1 MARNLAINFARGAL
15 WLGISSVTARV
26 FGLLAQIILGAH
38 LTDSDFGVFAHATGI
53 TALTLCLRGGNVA
66 GYLQNLTDDRFKT
79 EAGGY
84 IRLSGLAC
92 LIGLT
97 ATLSAAGAA
106 PFFSAERDLPAV
118 LAGFALIAIAPFYA
132 MPPRA
137 RLAGSLSFGRLA
149 CVEGMTSLIR
159 ASTAIALA
167 LGGLGIYALVI
178 PVVVAGWTEV
188 ILLRCL
194 MPVATLRMAMR
205 ATNTCDALKTTFW
218 TTLGAVTST
227 VIYQG
232 DYLAASF
239 FVSTE
244 VLGQYFFAYALCNQ
258 LGYFSVS
265 MLGKLV
271 APIISKLD
279 VDERR
284 QARTADRIAASLALI
299 MPAILMTLPIAFP
312 ELDNFLWGGRWE
324 NIRSPLLIISTHL
337 GCLLTTTVLY
347 GVLHGRGDFRKPAL
361 LEFIRA
367 LALLTGVA
375 VGAALLHSPTGI
387 GLGALLLGG
396 SSSVF
401 ISILVT
407 RAMGKSA
414 VDSTLPLIAGPVIG
428 LGVAKITRH
437 LFDALHGWSG
447 ATTTFDPR
455 WCLEAA
461 AVVPLFLFAY
471 FVVIRITFPKQT
483 EDILK
488 LIRQLFPI
496 R

>member
-1 MARNLAINFARGAL
+1 MARNLAINFARGAV
-15 WLGISSVTARV
+15 WLGISSVAARV

-66 GYLQNLTDDRFKT
+66 GYLQNLKDDRFQT

-137 RLAGSLSFGRLA
+137 RLAGTLSFGRLA
-149 CVEGMTSLIR
+149 YVEGVTSLIR

-167 LGGLGIYALVI
+167 LGGLGVYALVT
-178 PVVVAGWTEV
+178 PVVVAGWAEV

-194 MPVATLRMAMR
+194 MPVATLRMAMQ
-205 ATNTCDALKTTFW
+205 ATNTRDALKTTYW
-218 TTLGAVTST
+218 TTIGAVTST
-227 VIYQG
+227 IIYQG

-258 LGYFSVS
+258 LGYLSIS
-265 MLGKLV
+265 MLGRLV
-271 APIISKLD
+271 APIVAQMGAD
-279 VDERR
+279 NHR
-284 QARTADRIAASLALI
+284 QAATATRIAASLALI
-299 MPAILMTLPIAFP
+299 MPAILMPLPIAFP
-312 ELDNFLWGGRWE
+312 ALDEYLWGGRWE
-324 NIRSPLLIISTHL
+324 AIRASLFIISTHL
-337 GCLLTTTVLY
+337 ACLLTTTALY
-347 GVLHGRGDFRKPAL
+347 GVLHGRGDFRRPAL
-361 LEFIRA
+361 LEFIRVA
-367 LALLTGVA
+367 SLLTGVA
-375 VGAALLHSPTGI
+375 VGGGLLQSTSGI
-387 GLGALLLGG
+387 ALGALLLGG
-396 SSSVF
+396 TSSIF
-401 ISILVT
+401 ISIFVT
-407 RAMGKSA
+407 RTLGATPR
-414 VDSTLPLIAGPVIG
+414 DSTLPLLAGPFLG
-428 LGVAKITRH
+428 LTAATLARH
-437 LFDALHGWSG
+437 LANDLQGWSG
-447 ATTTFDPR
+447 AATIYDPR
-455 WCLEAA
+455 WFLEAA
-461 AVVPLFLFAY
+461 TAVSLFL
-471 FVVIRITFPKQT
+471 VIYLVTSRIAFPKPT
-483 EDILK
+483 DDIRR
-488 LIRQLFPI
+488 LIRQLVFI